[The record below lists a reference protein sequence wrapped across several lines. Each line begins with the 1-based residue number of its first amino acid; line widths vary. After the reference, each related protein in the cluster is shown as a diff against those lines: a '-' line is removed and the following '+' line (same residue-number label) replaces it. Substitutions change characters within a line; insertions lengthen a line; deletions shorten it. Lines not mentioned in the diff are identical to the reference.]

1 MLQRPDR
8 ARRQPK
14 APAVNRSVAPKRVVP
29 EADRVPISVAG
40 RQPARH
46 CVTR

>member
-29 EADRVPISVAG
+29 EADRVPISVA
-40 RQPARH
+40 RLQPARH